1 MKYIFLEL
9 ERITR
14 IRITQVHSY
23 FIASRLMRYRYYII
37 AILSLLLVVEVVPP
51 FIWSAAL
58 VDVVPSFVWDP
69 LPVDPVVYT
78 LLWIGIVGIT
88 LLAWIGM
95 ASLIVMERTI
105 HYFSVHIVYYVFVVF
120 PLLIVA
126 EFGLF
131 SIAQAFETSQSMSDF
146 LLVAVGI
153 FLIPSLGIIGM
164 VTVILLRT
172 IFANKPRTFAQYV
185 IAILAAVMI
194 SAALG
199 IALVVGLWILR
210 EEGGALEQFS
220 YVSTSI
226 LLLLMPVLS
235 PIGVTVLISMI
246 KRPHQHLLVGGLV
259 LWVTITVGGWGWLGV
274 MNNGLDRFAGAER
287 SAASSAL
294 SNAYSFCDAPF
305 SLTRYRVI
313 GGGSGNPYVVRGY
326 TWWRI
331 PIDGPC

>member
-1 MKYIFLEL
+1 MNYIYYHWSEL
-9 ERITR
+9 DSIARK
-14 IRITQVHSY
+14 RITQVYSY
-23 FIASRLMRYRYYII
+23 LMASRLMRYRYYII

-51 FIWSAAL
+51 FIWGAVL

-88 LLAWIGM
+88 LLAWMGM
-95 ASLIVMERTI
+95 ASLIVIERII
-105 HYFSVHIVYYVFVVF
+105 HYFSIHIVYYIFVVF

-126 EFGLF
+126 DFGLF
-131 SIAQAFETSQSMSDF
+131 SVAQAFETGQTSEF

-153 FLIPSLGIIGM
+153 FSMPALGIVGI
-164 VTVILLRT
+164 VTVIILRT
-172 IFANKPRTFAQYV
+172 IFASKPRTFKLYMLV
-185 IAILAAVMI
+185 ILSAVMI
-194 SAALG
+194 SSALGIAALG
-199 IALVVGLWILR
+199 ITLVFVALI
-210 EEGGALEQFS
+210 
-220 YVSTSI
+220 I
-226 LLLLMPVLS
+226 LLIPVILVIF

-246 KRPHQHLLVGGLV
+246 RHPHQHLVVGGLV
-259 LWVTITVGGWGWLGV
+259 LWVLITIGGWGWLGV

-313 GGGSGNPYVVRGY
+313 GGGNGNPYVVRGY